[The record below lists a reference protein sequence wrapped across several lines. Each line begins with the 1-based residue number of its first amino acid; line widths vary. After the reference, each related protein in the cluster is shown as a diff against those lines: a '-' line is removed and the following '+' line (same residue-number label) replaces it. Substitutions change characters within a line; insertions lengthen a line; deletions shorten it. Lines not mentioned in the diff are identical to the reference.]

1 MMILTDSVHD
11 MKTHVYQ
18 TPEQRLSN
26 CPLKKEMLNNYEKKL
41 KLYLAFGGLFITF
54 IVGIPAW
61 IVLFIRIGG

>member
-1 MMILTDSVHD
+1 LNYIAVDDILDNTGHLDYVLD
-11 MKTHVYQ
+11 
-18 TPEQRLSN
+18 
-26 CPLKKEMLNNYEKKL
+26 EMLNNYEKKL